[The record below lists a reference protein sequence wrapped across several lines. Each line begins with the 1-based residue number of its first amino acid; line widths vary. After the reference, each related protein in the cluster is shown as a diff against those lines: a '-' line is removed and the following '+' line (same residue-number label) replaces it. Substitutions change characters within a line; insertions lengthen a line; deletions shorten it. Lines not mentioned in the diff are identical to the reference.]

1 LKRVVNDI
9 FEAKIRERRAAMEAE
24 MERRIQYTADD
35 MLAMRDAA
43 VSPPSWLAD
52 IPYLPKRGS
61 RPRQT
66 SGPSQGTVFAPQAT
80 TSAANGDKPKPAP
93 TQAQVL
99 RSASNAMRWA
109 LGGAAPSNPEPEAP
123 NLASDKVG
131 DLEFEQVSQSETPTG
146 QTVVPDAAG
155 ADATQ
160 DSGLQSSRWA
170 SGAPQRQHANYFT
183 GPRYEKAWSRR
194 SYLEDLA
201 QLDPQTKVDAKPED
215 LLDFYFPMSN
225 DDEAAVGSAEAPTL
239 VNHDSQVPAF
249 ADAESGEPQT
259 PGDRD
264 SQVPT
269 SSGTGSGA
277 AITESPDNIEF
288 IRMGIS
294 RLSIYSPKLTSSGH
308 GRVSAQPSSS
318 VIQASQELRA
328 QIDSL
333 STQPA
338 RVPAARAISSQLMAP
353 PQSAS
358 ASSARLTTLPAG
370 QNGQRSLHVAPSV
383 SVQPSVQPSVATAVQ
398 PPRPEQ
404 TQARATASQA
414 TASAQ
419 PATSACP
426 AATQAARPGL
436 RGLGASRHSS
446 GAAPSSAGKFNFHLP
461 PSARK

>member
-123 NLASDKVG
+123 NPASDKVG
-131 DLEFEQVSQSETPTG
+131 DSESEQVSQSDTPTG

-259 PGDRD
+259 PGNRN

-269 SSGTGSGA
+269 SSGIGSEA
-277 AITESPDNIEF
+277 AITQSPDNIEL

-294 RLSIYSPKLTSSGH
+294 RLSIYSPTLTSSGH
-308 GRVSAQPSSS
+308 SRVSDQSSS
-318 VIQASQELRA
+318 PVIQASQELRA

-338 RVPAARAISSQLMAP
+338 RVPAARPIPLQLTAP
-353 PQSAS
+353 PQPAS

-370 QNGQRSLHVAPSV
+370 QNGQRSLHAAPSV
-383 SVQPSVQPSVATAVQ
+383 SVQPPVATAVQ

-404 TQARATASQA
+404 TQARATMSQA
-414 TASAQ
+414 TTSAQ
-419 PATSACP
+419 SATSARP

-446 GAAPSSAGKFNFHLP
+446 GAAPSSVGKFNFHLP